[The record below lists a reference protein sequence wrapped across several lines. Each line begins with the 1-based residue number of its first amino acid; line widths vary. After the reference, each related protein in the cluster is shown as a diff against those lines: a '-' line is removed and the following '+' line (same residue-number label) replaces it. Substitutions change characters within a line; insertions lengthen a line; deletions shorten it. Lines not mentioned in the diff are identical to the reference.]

1 METMWLT
8 LLVASA
14 TAAVYPYAVYPVLLK
29 MAAVFKRRPVS
40 TTSADEWPDIS
51 ITIPAYNE
59 EARIRETL
67 ESILELDY
75 PADKRQ
81 ILVISDAS
89 TDRTNDIVREF
100 ADRGVELVVL
110 AKRAGKTAAENAG
123 CAYLSGDILVNTDAS
138 VRIHPAAIKPLVAT
152 FTDPTVG
159 VASGRDVSVA
169 RVGDSANLGESGYVG
184 YEMWVRSLETRVGGI
199 VGASGCFYASRMDL
213 HMEIVP
219 EALSRDFAAP
229 LIARENGYRSVSVN
243 DAVCFVP
250 RSTSLRQE
258 YRRKVRTM
266 ARGLETLFF
275 RRRLL
280 DPVRYGSF
288 AWMLFSHKLAR
299 WLVPWAVLVGAIALI
314 GLAPT
319 YPWARWALGA
329 AGVVGVFALVGWFW
343 PARSL
348 PRVFAMP
355 AYVVSGLVAGLHA
368 WTKAMRGEL
377 NPIWEPTRRESV
389 GAATPH

>member
-29 MAAVFKRRPVS
+29 MAAAFKRRPVS

-138 VRIHPAAIKPLVAT
+138 VRIHPTAIKPLVAT